1 MVDFDL
7 IGKVAVVT
15 GGAAGIGLACAEVL
29 ARSGSAVAIWDLNDE
44 DLQKAQEHL
53 SEFEDQIL
61 TVEVDVTE
69 SSSVEAAMRVT
80 VEEFGRLDILVN
92 NAGIGANMK
101 DVSELSDEEWHK
113 VTGVNLDGVFYCQRA
128 ALKYMKASKSGSI
141 INMASILGQVG
152 FAMGSEYVA
161 AKHAVVGLTKSA
173 ALEFAEHGIRINSVG
188 PAFIHTNM
196 VEGGLLD
203 QETLDLLTEKHAMKR
218 MGRPEE
224 VANLVAFLAS
234 DAASFCT
241 GAYYPVDGGYLA
253 Q

>member
-1 MVDFDL
+1 MVNFDL

-29 ARSGSAVAIWDLNDE
+29 VRSGSAVAIWDLNDD
-44 DLQKAQEHL
+44 DLQKAQEYL
-53 SEFEDQIL
+53 SEFEDQVL

-101 DVSELSDEEWHK
+101 DVSELSDDEWHK

-152 FAMGSEYVA
+152 FAMCSEYVA

-173 ALEFAEHGIRINSVG
+173 AIEFAEHGIRINSVG

-196 VEGGLLD
+196 VDGGSLD
-203 QETLDLLTEKHAMKR
+203 QETLDVLTQKHPMKR